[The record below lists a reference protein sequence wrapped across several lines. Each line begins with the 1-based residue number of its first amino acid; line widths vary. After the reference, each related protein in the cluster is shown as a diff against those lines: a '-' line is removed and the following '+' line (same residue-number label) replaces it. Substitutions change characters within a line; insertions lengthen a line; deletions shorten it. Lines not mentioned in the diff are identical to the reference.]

1 MKIGLMIPTA
11 EEAVGLPEG
20 IPCATGFGPGKTAAC
35 AAAAKLLFHDGC
47 DAILVWGTAGALKR
61 NLPLG
66 QLMLVT
72 HAAYSD
78 YDVAPLYGSDGVGFV
93 PGVAEECWMECDAVL
108 GEAVRRALASN
119 LPGKAITTGRVAAGD
134 VFDNAKYYRA
144 DNRIENS
151 ADIVEMESPAVI
163 HFCRLLERKL
173 GHPHIPVAVMRLV
186 SNYVGGA
193 AAEEFQECLTS
204 INELNLRM
212 GDIMRTVAMSETPS

>member
-1 MKIGLMIPTA
+1 
-11 EEAVGLPEG
+11 
-20 IPCATGFGPGKTAAC
+20 
-35 AAAAKLLFHDGC
+35 
-47 DAILVWGTAGALKR
+47 
-61 NLPLG
+61 
-66 QLMLVT
+66 
-72 HAAYSD
+72 
-78 YDVAPLYGSDGVGFV
+78 
-93 PGVAEECWMECDAVL
+93 MECDAVL
-108 GEAVRRALASN
+108 GEAVRRSFAAN
-119 LPGKAITTGRVAAGD
+119 LPGKAMTTGRVAAGD

-144 DNRIENS
+144 DNRIENN